1 MDLMC
6 ESSTKI
12 AFMFTMYFVGN
23 VVGGCLA
30 FLPDRIGRKNSVIFG
45 LIMSLITQTVMLFV
59 PTILV
64 RSIGFF
70 FIGFSNMKNSQ
81 SYVWASEVV
90 PFNRRSKA
98 FTLIN
103 VADAL
108 PPTITGLFYLLVS
121 RNWFTIYFISVVISY
136 SALLFAFICPNSPR
150 WLLVNDKQDE
160 AIQALNCIAKF
171 NGSPVRI
178 SENTVF

>member
-1 MDLMC
+1 
-6 ESSTKI
+6 
-12 AFMFTMYFVGN
+12 
-23 VVGGCLA
+23 
-30 FLPDRIGRKNSVIFG
+30 
-45 LIMSLITQTVMLFV
+45 MLFV
-59 PTILV
+59 PTVLA

-90 PFNRRSKA
+90 PFHRRSKA

-121 RNWFTIYFISVVISY
+121 HNWFTIYFISVVISY
-136 SALLFAFICPNSPR
+136 SALFFAFMCPNSPS
-150 WLLVNDKQDE
+150 WLLVNGKQDE
-160 AIQALNCIAKF
+160 AIVALN
-171 NGSPVRI
+171 
-178 SENTVF
+178 